1 MAEVIVTEFMDPA
14 ALRHFSGRYDVLAD
28 ETLVDDPQRLV
39 ESLNAA
45 RGLIVRNRTQ
55 VDERVLDAA
64 PTLEVIGRLGVG
76 LDNIDLAACEARN
89 IRVCPATGANDLAVA
104 EYVIAGTLLMLRG
117 AYNASEQVLQG
128 AWPRQAQTG
137 RETAQRVLGLVG
149 FGGIARETAKRAK
162 ALGMQVLAHDPFVPA
177 DDPDWDQIASRV
189 KTLRWLL
196 ENADVVSL
204 HVPYNS
210 ETRHLID
217 AEAIAAMK
225 PEAILINAAR
235 GGIVEESALAS
246 ALTEQRLG
254 GAMLDVFQQEPLP
267 DNSVLVGAP
276 NLVVTPHIAGV
287 TVESN
292 QRVSDLTARNV
303 LTVLEENDRGH

>member
-1 MAEVIVTEFMDPA
+1 MAEIIVTEFMDPA

-28 ETLVDDPQRLV
+28 EALVDDPQRLV
-39 ESLNAA
+39 ESLTAA

-64 PTLEVIGRLGVG
+64 PMLEVIGRLGVG
-76 LDNIDLAACEARN
+76 LDNIDLTACEARN

-104 EYVIAGTLLMLRG
+104 EYVIAGTLMMLRG

-128 AWPRQAQTG
+128 AWPRQALTG

-149 FGGIARETAKRAK
+149 FGGIAREAAKRAK
-162 ALGMQVLAHDPFVPA
+162 ALRMQVLAHDPFVPA
-177 DDPDWDQIASRV
+177 DDPDWDQIASRAE
-189 KTLRWLL
+189 TLRWLL
-196 ENADVVSL
+196 EKADVVSL
-204 HVPYNS
+204 HVPYNP

-225 PEAILINAAR
+225 PEAILINSAR
-235 GGIVEESALAS
+235 GGIVDESALAS

-254 GAMLDVFQQEPLP
+254 GAMLDVFEQEPLP

>member
-1 MAEVIVTEFMDPA
+1 MAEIIVTEFMDPA

-39 ESLNAA
+39 DSLNAA
-45 RGLIVRNRTQ
+45 RCLIVRNRTQ
-55 VDERVLDAA
+55 VDEQVLDAA

-76 LDNIDLAACEARN
+76 LDNIDLPACEARN

-104 EYVIAGTLLMLRG
+104 EYVIAGTLMMLRG

-128 AWPRQAQTG
+128 AWPRQALTG

-149 FGGIARETAKRAK
+149 FGGIAREAAKRAK

-177 DDPDWDQIASRV
+177 DDPDWGQIASRAE
-189 KTLRWLL
+189 TLRGLL

-204 HVPYNS
+204 HVPYNA

-235 GGIVEESALAS
+235 GGIVDESALAS

-254 GAMLDVFQQEPLP
+254 GAMLDVFEQEPLP

>member
-1 MAEVIVTEFMDPA
+1 MAEIIVTEFMDPA

-39 ESLNAA
+39 DSLNAA

-55 VDERVLDAA
+55 VDEQVLDAA

-104 EYVIAGTLLMLRG
+104 EYVIAGTLMMLRG
-117 AYNASEQVLQG
+117 AYGASEQVLQG
-128 AWPRQAQTG
+128 AWPRQALTG

-177 DDPDWDQIASRV
+177 DDPDWEQIASRAE
-189 KTLRWLL
+189 TLSWLL
-196 ENADVVSL
+196 EKADVVSL
-204 HVPYNS
+204 HVPYNP

-235 GGIVEESALAS
+235 GGIVDESALAR

-254 GAMLDVFQQEPLP
+254 GAMLDVFEQEPLP

>member
-1 MAEVIVTEFMDPA
+1 MAEIIVTEFMDPA

-55 VDERVLDAA
+55 VGERVLDAA

-76 LDNIDLAACEARN
+76 LDNIDLPACEARN

-104 EYVIAGTLLMLRG
+104 EYVIAGTLMMLRG

-128 AWPRQAQTG
+128 AWPRQALTG

-149 FGGIARETAKRAK
+149 FGGIAREAAKRAK

-177 DDPDWDQIASRV
+177 DDPDWGQIASRAE
-189 KTLRWLL
+189 TLRGLL

-204 HVPYNS
+204 HVPYNA

-235 GGIVEESALAS
+235 GGIVDESALAS

-254 GAMLDVFQQEPLP
+254 GAMLDVFEQEPLP

>member
-1 MAEVIVTEFMDPA
+1 MAEIIVTEFMDPA

-39 ESLNAA
+39 DSLNAA

-55 VDERVLDAA
+55 VDEQVLDAA

-76 LDNIDLAACEARN
+76 LDNIDLPACEARN

-104 EYVIAGTLLMLRG
+104 EYVIAGTLMMLRG

-128 AWPRQAQTG
+128 AWPRQALTG

-162 ALGMQVLAHDPFVPA
+162 ALGMQVLAHDPFVSA
-177 DDPDWDQIASRV
+177 DDPDWGQIASRAE
-189 KTLRWLL
+189 TLRWLL

-204 HVPYNS
+204 HVPYNA

-235 GGIVEESALAS
+235 GGIVDESALAS

-254 GAMLDVFQQEPLP
+254 GAMLDVFEQEPLP

>member
-76 LDNIDLAACEARN
+76 LDNIDLTACEARN

-128 AWPRQAQTG
+128 AWPRQALTG

>member
-1 MAEVIVTEFMDPA
+1 MAEIIVTEFMDPA

-39 ESLNAA
+39 DSLNAA

-55 VDERVLDAA
+55 VDEQVLDAA

-76 LDNIDLAACEARN
+76 LDNIDLPACEARN

-104 EYVIAGTLLMLRG
+104 EYVIAGTLMMLRG

-128 AWPRQAQTG
+128 AWPRQALTG

-149 FGGIARETAKRAK
+149 FGGIAREAAKRAK

-177 DDPDWDQIASRV
+177 DDPDWGQIASRAE
-189 KTLRWLL
+189 TLRGLL

-204 HVPYNS
+204 HVPYNA

-235 GGIVEESALAS
+235 GGIVDESALAS

-254 GAMLDVFQQEPLP
+254 GAMLDVFEQEPLP

>member
-1 MAEVIVTEFMDPA
+1 MAEIIVTEFMDPA

-55 VDERVLDAA
+55 VGERVLDAA

-104 EYVIAGTLLMLRG
+104 EYVIAGTLMMLRG
-117 AYNASEQVLQG
+117 AYGASEQVLQG
-128 AWPRQAQTG
+128 AWPRQALTG

-177 DDPDWDQIASRV
+177 DDTDWEQIASRAE
-189 KTLRWLL
+189 TLSWLL
-196 ENADVVSL
+196 EKADVVSL
-204 HVPYNS
+204 HVPYNP

-235 GGIVEESALAS
+235 GGIVDESALAR

-254 GAMLDVFQQEPLP
+254 GAMLDVFEQEPLP

>member
-14 ALRHFSGRYDVLAD
+14 ALRHFSGRYDVLVD

-76 LDNIDLAACEARN
+76 LDNIDLTACEARN

-128 AWPRQAQTG
+128 AWPRQALTG

>member
-128 AWPRQAQTG
+128 AWPRQALTG

>member
-1 MAEVIVTEFMDPA
+1 MAEIIVTEFMDPA

-39 ESLNAA
+39 ESLTAA

-76 LDNIDLAACEARN
+76 LDNIDLTACEARN

-104 EYVIAGTLLMLRG
+104 EYVIAGTLMMLRG

-128 AWPRQAQTG
+128 AWPRQALTG

-177 DDPDWDQIASRV
+177 DDPDWDQIASRAE
-189 KTLRWLL
+189 TLRWLL
-196 ENADVVSL
+196 EKADVVSL
-204 HVPYNS
+204 HVPYNL

-235 GGIVEESALAS
+235 GGIVDESALAS

-254 GAMLDVFQQEPLP
+254 GAMLDVFEQEPLP

>member
-1 MAEVIVTEFMDPA
+1 MAEIIVTEFMDPA

-28 ETLVDDPQRLV
+28 ETLVDDPQRLM

-55 VDERVLDAA
+55 VGERVLDAA

-104 EYVIAGTLLMLRG
+104 EYVIAGTLMMLRG
-117 AYNASEQVLQG
+117 AYGASEQVLQG
-128 AWPRQAQTG
+128 AWPRQALTG

-177 DDPDWDQIASRV
+177 DDPDWEQIASRAE
-189 KTLRWLL
+189 TLSWLL
-196 ENADVVSL
+196 EKADVVSL
-204 HVPYNS
+204 HVPYNP

-235 GGIVEESALAS
+235 GGIVDESALAR

-254 GAMLDVFQQEPLP
+254 GAMLDVFEQEPLP

>member
-1 MAEVIVTEFMDPA
+1 MAEIIVTEFMDPA

-55 VDERVLDAA
+55 VGERVLDAA

-104 EYVIAGTLLMLRG
+104 EYVIAGTLMMLRG

-128 AWPRQAQTG
+128 AWPRQALTG

-177 DDPDWDQIASRV
+177 DDPDWEQIASRAE
-189 KTLRWLL
+189 TLSWLL
-196 ENADVVSL
+196 EKADVVSL
-204 HVPYNS
+204 HVPYNP

-235 GGIVEESALAS
+235 GGIVDESALAR

-254 GAMLDVFQQEPLP
+254 GAMLDVFEQEPLP